1 MMVSIFSSITT
12 AVLFD
17 QVFFAFVAPKSA
29 AEALVMAVALW
40 VVVFSSAIVHRAW
53 GSLAQRSVKLVAIES
68 SHDLAALVV
77 QAVVLYYANALRVF

>member
-1 MMVSIFSSITT
+1 
-12 AVLFD
+12 
-17 QVFFAFVAPKSA
+17 
-29 AEALVMAVALW
+29 LW